1 MGVIVLLSYQKREL
15 TEEIEILD
23 AISSQLSN
31 AITRAELYQKNIQT
45 VKELKSAMKELKE
58 TQIQLINSEK
68 MASLGQLVAGV
79 AHEINTPVASIKSNN
94 GIVAK
99 LLGSIEDTD
108 LKEMLTDI
116 NEIDKEAVKHL
127 RKLKVIEGMSP
138 NIFLSASVSGTI
150 GEQSQY
156 VKNKAFNDQY
166 YRDLIVKYLEQYGSA
181 KKRDVRELLWDK
193 LPEVM
198 DDKQK
203 ESKVKNLLA
212 KMRRMG
218 IITTDS
224 ENQQKSSW
232 ILVKDLNK

>member
-1 MGVIVLLSYQKREL
+1 MLFTDCFLQFPTSRSFGFIHTITNFSSYLYVLY
-15 TEEIEILD
+15 
-23 AISSQLSN
+23 
-31 AITRAELYQKNIQT
+31 
-45 VKELKSAMKELKE
+45 
-58 TQIQLINSEK
+58 
-68 MASLGQLVAGV
+68 
-79 AHEINTPVASIKSNN
+79 
-94 GIVAK
+94 
-99 LLGSIEDTD
+99 
-108 LKEMLTDI
+108 
-116 NEIDKEAVKHL
+116 
-127 RKLKVIEGMSP
+127 
-138 NIFLSASVSGTI
+138 NIFLSASVSETI

-212 KMRRMG
+212 QMRRMG

>member
-1 MGVIVLLSYQKREL
+1 MLFTDCFLRFPTSRSFGFIHTITNFSSYLYVLY
-15 TEEIEILD
+15 
-23 AISSQLSN
+23 
-31 AITRAELYQKNIQT
+31 
-45 VKELKSAMKELKE
+45 
-58 TQIQLINSEK
+58 
-68 MASLGQLVAGV
+68 
-79 AHEINTPVASIKSNN
+79 
-94 GIVAK
+94 
-99 LLGSIEDTD
+99 
-108 LKEMLTDI
+108 
-116 NEIDKEAVKHL
+116 
-127 RKLKVIEGMSP
+127 
-138 NIFLSASVSGTI
+138 NIFLSASVSETI

-212 KMRRMG
+212 QMRRMG

>member
-1 MGVIVLLSYQKREL
+1 VLFTDCFLRFPTSRSFGFIYTITNFSSY
-15 TEEIEILD
+15 
-23 AISSQLSN
+23 
-31 AITRAELYQKNIQT
+31 LY
-45 VKELKSAMKELKE
+45 VLY
-58 TQIQLINSEK
+58 
-68 MASLGQLVAGV
+68 
-79 AHEINTPVASIKSNN
+79 
-94 GIVAK
+94 
-99 LLGSIEDTD
+99 
-108 LKEMLTDI
+108 
-116 NEIDKEAVKHL
+116 
-127 RKLKVIEGMSP
+127 
-138 NIFLSASVSGTI
+138 NIFLSASVSETI

-166 YRDLIVKYLEQYGSA
+166 YRDLIAKYLEQYGSA

-212 KMRRMG
+212 QMRRMG

>member
-1 MGVIVLLSYQKREL
+1 MLFTDCFLRFPTSRSFGFIYTITNFSSYLYVLY
-15 TEEIEILD
+15 
-23 AISSQLSN
+23 
-31 AITRAELYQKNIQT
+31 
-45 VKELKSAMKELKE
+45 
-58 TQIQLINSEK
+58 
-68 MASLGQLVAGV
+68 
-79 AHEINTPVASIKSNN
+79 
-94 GIVAK
+94 
-99 LLGSIEDTD
+99 
-108 LKEMLTDI
+108 
-116 NEIDKEAVKHL
+116 
-127 RKLKVIEGMSP
+127 
-138 NIFLSASVSGTI
+138 NIFLSASVSETI

-212 KMRRMG
+212 QMRRMG

>member
-1 MGVIVLLSYQKREL
+1 MLFTDCFLRFPTSRSFGFIHTITNFSSYLYVLY
-15 TEEIEILD
+15 
-23 AISSQLSN
+23 
-31 AITRAELYQKNIQT
+31 
-45 VKELKSAMKELKE
+45 
-58 TQIQLINSEK
+58 
-68 MASLGQLVAGV
+68 
-79 AHEINTPVASIKSNN
+79 
-94 GIVAK
+94 
-99 LLGSIEDTD
+99 
-108 LKEMLTDI
+108 
-116 NEIDKEAVKHL
+116 
-127 RKLKVIEGMSP
+127 
-138 NIFLSASVSGTI
+138 NIFLSASVSETI

-212 KMRRMG
+212 QMRRMG

-224 ENQQKSSW
+224 GNQQKSSW

>member
-1 MGVIVLLSYQKREL
+1 MLFTDCFLRFPISRSFGFIHTITNFSSYL
-15 TEEIEILD
+15 YIL
-23 AISSQLSN
+23 
-31 AITRAELYQKNIQT
+31 Y
-45 VKELKSAMKELKE
+45 
-58 TQIQLINSEK
+58 
-68 MASLGQLVAGV
+68 
-79 AHEINTPVASIKSNN
+79 
-94 GIVAK
+94 
-99 LLGSIEDTD
+99 
-108 LKEMLTDI
+108 
-116 NEIDKEAVKHL
+116 
-127 RKLKVIEGMSP
+127 
-138 NIFLSASVSGTI
+138 NIFLSASVSETI

-198 DDKQK
+198 DDNQK

-212 KMRRMG
+212 QMRRMG

>member
-1 MGVIVLLSYQKREL
+1 MLFTDCFLRFPTSRSFGFIHTITNFSSY
-15 TEEIEILD
+15 
-23 AISSQLSN
+23 
-31 AITRAELYQKNIQT
+31 LY
-45 VKELKSAMKELKE
+45 VFY
-58 TQIQLINSEK
+58 
-68 MASLGQLVAGV
+68 
-79 AHEINTPVASIKSNN
+79 
-94 GIVAK
+94 
-99 LLGSIEDTD
+99 
-108 LKEMLTDI
+108 
-116 NEIDKEAVKHL
+116 
-127 RKLKVIEGMSP
+127 
-138 NIFLSASVSGTI
+138 NIFLSASVSETI

-212 KMRRMG
+212 QMRRMG

>member
-1 MGVIVLLSYQKREL
+1 MLFTDCFLRFPTSRSFGFIYTITNFSSYLYVLY
-15 TEEIEILD
+15 
-23 AISSQLSN
+23 
-31 AITRAELYQKNIQT
+31 
-45 VKELKSAMKELKE
+45 
-58 TQIQLINSEK
+58 
-68 MASLGQLVAGV
+68 
-79 AHEINTPVASIKSNN
+79 
-94 GIVAK
+94 
-99 LLGSIEDTD
+99 
-108 LKEMLTDI
+108 
-116 NEIDKEAVKHL
+116 
-127 RKLKVIEGMSP
+127 
-138 NIFLSASVSGTI
+138 NIFLSASVSETI

-198 DDKQK
+198 YDNQK

-212 KMRRMG
+212 QMRRMG

>member
-1 MGVIVLLSYQKREL
+1 MLFTDCFLRFPTSRSFGFIYTITNFSSYLYVLY
-15 TEEIEILD
+15 
-23 AISSQLSN
+23 
-31 AITRAELYQKNIQT
+31 
-45 VKELKSAMKELKE
+45 
-58 TQIQLINSEK
+58 
-68 MASLGQLVAGV
+68 
-79 AHEINTPVASIKSNN
+79 
-94 GIVAK
+94 
-99 LLGSIEDTD
+99 
-108 LKEMLTDI
+108 
-116 NEIDKEAVKHL
+116 
-127 RKLKVIEGMSP
+127 
-138 NIFLSASVSGTI
+138 NIFLSASVSETI

-166 YRDLIVKYLEQYGSA
+166 YRDLIAKYLEQYGSA

-212 KMRRMG
+212 QMRRMG

>member
-1 MGVIVLLSYQKREL
+1 VLFTDCFLRFPTSRSFGFIYTITNFSSY
-15 TEEIEILD
+15 
-23 AISSQLSN
+23 
-31 AITRAELYQKNIQT
+31 LY
-45 VKELKSAMKELKE
+45 VLY
-58 TQIQLINSEK
+58 
-68 MASLGQLVAGV
+68 
-79 AHEINTPVASIKSNN
+79 
-94 GIVAK
+94 
-99 LLGSIEDTD
+99 
-108 LKEMLTDI
+108 
-116 NEIDKEAVKHL
+116 
-127 RKLKVIEGMSP
+127 
-138 NIFLSASVSGTI
+138 NIFLSASVSETI

-198 DDKQK
+198 DDNQK

-212 KMRRMG
+212 QMRRMG

>member
-1 MGVIVLLSYQKREL
+1 MLFTDCFLRFPTSRSFGFIYTITNFSGYLYVLY
-15 TEEIEILD
+15 
-23 AISSQLSN
+23 
-31 AITRAELYQKNIQT
+31 
-45 VKELKSAMKELKE
+45 
-58 TQIQLINSEK
+58 
-68 MASLGQLVAGV
+68 
-79 AHEINTPVASIKSNN
+79 
-94 GIVAK
+94 
-99 LLGSIEDTD
+99 
-108 LKEMLTDI
+108 
-116 NEIDKEAVKHL
+116 
-127 RKLKVIEGMSP
+127 
-138 NIFLSASVSGTI
+138 NIFLSASVSETI

-212 KMRRMG
+212 QMRRMG